1 MRIFRHLLYQ
11 GIVNL
16 GRNKWAQVFT
26 MSAVTFVAFLAG
38 LFLLLLFNFNLAVR
52 STQDG
57 IQYQVY
63 WQSGYSMDEIGS
75 QWNDIRTWKIES
87 IKTYTPDEALQVLV
101 DSMSGDYD
109 PGHLSKNNPLPATA
123 VIEFS
128 LKTEQG
134 EDFAKEILSRLE
146 QLSGVERV
154 SYNPM
159 QMDMARTWLEV
170 TSKVFWPLVAF
181 MFLITGLV
189 VANTLKL
196 NQINRRD
203 EVEILSLI
211 GASSAYIK
219 FPLLIT
225 GALQGLIGGVF
236 SILLLKVVHF
246 LIKDIL
252 NFPPIW
258 VRIEFLPT
266 LYAGAFVAALVGVG
280 IMSSFLAGNDQ
291 VRQV

>member
-1 MRIFRHLLYQ
+1 MRVFRHLLYQ

-26 MSAVTFVAFLAG
+26 VSAVTFVAFLAG

-63 WQSGYSMDEIGS
+63 WQSGYSMDEINS
-75 QWNDIRTWKIES
+75 QWNDIRTWEIES
-87 IKTYTPDEALQVLV
+87 IRTYTPDEALQGLV

-123 VIEFS
+123 VVEFS
-128 LKTEQG
+128 LDTEQG
-134 EDFAKEILSRLE
+134 EDLAQEILSRLE

-159 QMDMARTWLEV
+159 QMDMARTWLAV
-170 TSKVFWPLVAF
+170 TSKVFWPLIAF

-203 EVEILSLI
+203 EVEILSLV
-211 GASSAYIK
+211 GASSIYIK

-236 SILLLKVVHF
+236 SVLLLKTVHL

-258 VRIEFLPT
+258 VSIEFLPP
-266 LYAGAFVAALVGVG
+266 LYTGIFVAALVGVG
-280 IMSSFLAGNDQ
+280 IMSSFLTGKDQ